1 MVQVYFDRGTAL
13 PARRTF
19 THYTVDSIAPG
30 ASGTALSIPIVQGE
44 FDVAHMCRI
53 VGRIEIG
60 GKQLKHAIPA
70 GTPVEVTIVI
80 DRGGKLAAT
89 ARVTTDKQ
97 TQQFD
102 GVAQLVMPEP
112 DAESLRKNLETARK
126 RCDDALAGAFRS
138 GDSETL
144 ERLQTVQQQL
154 AGVDALIVAVKGGD
168 RDAGQRGA
176 IALLDADA
184 VINEIETEQQ
194 WPEFE
199 DDARSTYAWAVGWVS
214 ELGKPSEQSAL
225 EKASTALERAL
236 DRKSV
241 AEANR
246 HLTVIQRLGRVS
258 YRRHPKAWQFSFESA
273 VSRIEESTDLG
284 RAKKL
289 EARGRKAIEAGDN
302 TELRSVVEQMWELFP
317 IDPKTR
323 RMGFDSGV
331 R

>member
-1 MVQVYFDRGTAL
+1 
-13 PARRTF
+13 
-19 THYTVDSIAPG
+19 
-30 ASGTALSIPIVQGE
+30 
-44 FDVAHMCRI
+44 MCRV

-60 GKQLKHAIPA
+60 GGQLARPIPA

-89 ARVTTDKQ
+89 ARVTTEGKH

-112 DAESLRKNLETARK
+112 DAESLKRNLATARQ
-126 RCDDALAGAFRS
+126 RCDDALAAAFRS
-138 GDSETL
+138 GDSETI
-144 ERLQTVQQQL
+144 ERLQAVQQRL
-154 AGVDALIVAVKGGD
+154 AGVEPQISAVRGGD
-168 RDAGQRGA
+168 SDAGQRGA

-184 VINEIETEQQ
+184 VINDIESEQQ

-199 DDARSTYAWAVGWVS
+199 EDARNTYAWAVDCVS
-214 ELGKPSEQSAL
+214 DFGKPSEQTAL
-225 EKASTALERAL
+225 EKAGAGLDRAL
-236 DRKSV
+236 DRHSV

-246 HLTVIQRLGRVS
+246 QLLVIQRLGRGAF
-258 YRRHPKAWQFSFESA
+258 RRHPKAWQMLFESC
-273 VSRIEESTDLG
+273 VSRLEESTDLG

-289 EARGRKAIEAGDN
+289 EARGRKAIEASNNG
-302 TELRSVVEQMWELFP
+302 ELRGVVEQMWELFP
-317 IDPKTR
+317 VDPEAR